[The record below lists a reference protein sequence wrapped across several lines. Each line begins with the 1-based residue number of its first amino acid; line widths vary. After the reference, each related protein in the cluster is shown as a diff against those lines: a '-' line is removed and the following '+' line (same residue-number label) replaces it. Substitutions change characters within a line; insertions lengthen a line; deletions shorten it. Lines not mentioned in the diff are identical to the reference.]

1 MTDRPQGRHSERS
14 LISAD
19 GWYSSAHRY
28 DSPNFD
34 ARPDG
39 EAVTLLVI
47 HNISLPAGQFDTAHV
62 PDLFTN
68 RIDYAAHESFE
79 SLRGLRVSAHFLVR
93 RDGRVVQFVSAD
105 QRAWHAGVST
115 FDGRENCNAF
125 SVGIEVEGSDFVP
138 FAPEQYEALV
148 TLARALL
155 VRYPVSAIMGHEH
168 IAPGRKTDPG
178 PCFDWPK
185 FTNLLTDSHEKIPVL
200 AHTHRPVR
208 IVSSLAEVKLSD

>member
-1 MTDRPQGRHSERS
+1 MTDRPPDEHDERS

-34 ARPDG
+34 ARPSG

-47 HNISLPAGQFDTAHV
+47 HNISLPAGQFGTPHV

-68 RIDYAAHESFE
+68 RIDFSAHATFD
-79 SLRGLRVSAHFLVR
+79 SLRGVQVSAHFLVR

-105 QRAWHAGVST
+105 QRAWHAGVSS
-115 FDGRENCNAF
+115 FEGRENCNAF

-138 FAPEQYEALV
+138 FAAAQYVSLV

-155 VRYPVSAIMGHEH
+155 VRYPITAIMGHEH

-178 PCFDWPK
+178 PWFDWPK
-185 FTNLLTDSHEKIPVL
+185 FTNLLTDSHEKKPVL

-208 IVSSLAEVKLSD
+208 IVSSLAEVKLPG